1 MNARNLGTGTWISI
15 GAPVITEMVA
25 AMGFDWLLVDF
36 EHGSMTEADLL
47 PNLQAAAASG
57 VKVIVR
63 VGEFRPSLVGRVL
76 DLGAAGIMVPHV
88 SDAATAA
95 RIVSAMRYPPYGD
108 RGFSTSTRS
117 FGYGARVPKDMND
130 WEPPLLLAQI
140 ENYEGV
146 LEAGKIAEV
155 DGVDMLFV
163 GPRDLGLDLSVRP
176 SGQSMDFDEALQR
189 VAGAAARSGKQAGI
203 LVRNIADIPR
213 LRGYGFTAL
222 AVGSDLGTLR
232 SGYTRLIDSVKPLKL

>member
-1 MNARNLGTGTWISI
+1 MNTRTLGTGTWISV
-15 GAPVITEMVA
+15 GAPVITEAVA
-25 AMGFDWLLVDF
+25 SMGFDWLLIDL

-47 PNLQAAAASG
+47 PNLHAAAASG

-63 VGEFRPSLVGRVL
+63 IGEFRPSLVGRVL
-76 DLGAAGIMVPHV
+76 DFGAAGIMVPHV

-95 RIVSAMRYPPYGD
+95 RIVSAMRYPPHGE

-117 FGYGARVPKDMND
+117 FGYGARVPKEMSG
-130 WEPPLLLAQI
+130 WEAPLLLAQI
-140 ENYEGV
+140 EDYEGV
-146 LEAGKIAEV
+146 LEAERIAAV

-176 SGQSMDFDEALQR
+176 AERTLDFDEALQR
-189 VAGAAARSGKQAGI
+189 VAKAAHACGKQAGI
-203 LVRNIADIPR
+203 LVRDTTDIPK

-222 AVGSDLGTLR
+222 AAGSDLGILR
-232 SGYTRLIDSVKPLKL
+232 SGYKQLIQAFE